1 MSIELLYLLGSVAIM
16 VVLIGVQAASTIKVN
31 GLSWG
36 LGPRDEPAQQ
46 DTFSARAK
54 RTLNN
59 HVEGLVLFGF
69 AVLIVEAAGANS
81 SLSALG
87 SALYFWARLV
97 YAPVYLVGIPVL
109 RTLVWAAGFIGTL
122 IVIYACGLAAF

>member
-1 MSIELLYLLGSVAIM
+1 MSIELLYLFGSVALM

-31 GLSWG
+31 GMSWG
-36 LGPRDEPAQQ
+36 LGPRDEPARQ

-54 RTLNN
+54 RALDN

-69 AVLIVEAAGANS
+69 AILVVEAGELNS

-87 SALYFWARLV
+87 GALYFWARLV
-97 YAPVYLVGIPVL
+97 YAPVYLLGIPVL
-109 RTLVWAAGFIGTL
+109 RTLVWTVGFVGTL
-122 IVIYACGLAAF
+122 VVLYVCGMAAF